1 MGKDDPMRGMFRVT
15 AVLASML
22 LLAGC
27 ATSNKD
33 ATAQLWN
40 QWRAIDQLMEP
51 EYPDAPPIIL
61 IHGWNGSE
69 FTWPAPEELEK
80 VKARLHRDIYFF
92 TYNTGIALSRYPPLE
107 VVEEQF
113 ERFLSNFKQV
123 DVVAHS
129 MGGLIVRE
137 YLLHHAHEPI
147 RRVIFLSTPHFGTNA
162 AKLLVDLASVS
173 SYGNLQANEML
184 PGSDFLWQL
193 NQAEGEE
200 LAGVQVLNVF
210 VADKSFAS
218 SDLIVGTHSA
228 YLPGE
233 PNVAIVGDH
242 HTPALNLAHLGFI
255 EKFLQTGEVPPPAP
269 VPQRRDVWIR
279 VMHDGKAMRLPASA
293 LRRTDA
299 KGMVVKSGMDLC
311 CQELTGMDDMGQST
325 IVAEDVQPGD
335 HLQVFLRRT
344 GQRLDID
351 LAAAELPGHPV
362 TLRLVET
369 PPLATNA
376 PPKVTSPARGPLPKE
391 HAPQLP
397 APPEP
402 APASPAAA
410 KPAAP

>member
-1 MGKDDPMRGMFRVT
+1 MRGTLRVT
-15 AVLASML
+15 AVLTSML

-27 ATSNKD
+27 ATTSKD
-33 ATAQLWN
+33 VTAQLWG

-80 VKARLHRDIYFF
+80 VKAKLHRDIYYF

-137 YLLHHAHEPI
+137 YLLHHDHEPI
-147 RRVIFLSTPHFGTNA
+147 RRVVFLSTPHFGTNA

-193 NQAEGEE
+193 NQSEGQE

-210 VADKSFAS
+210 VADQSFAS
-218 SDLIVGTHSA
+218 SDLVVGTHSA

-255 EKFLQTGEVPPPAP
+255 EKFLQTGEVPEVAP

-279 VMHDGKAMRLPASA
+279 ILRDGKDVHLPASA

-299 KGMVVKSGMDLC
+299 KGMVDKSNIDLC
-311 CQELTGMDDMGQST
+311 CQEQTGMDDLGQST

-335 HLQVFLRRT
+335 HLQVFLRNT
-344 GQRLDID
+344 GQKLDID
-351 LAAAELPGHPV
+351 LAAAEEAGHPV
-362 TLRLVET
+362 TLRLVQA
-369 PPLATNA
+369 PPPATNA
-376 PPKVTSPARGPLPKE
+376 PPRIFSPTLMPLPPKE
-391 HAPQLP
+391 HSSQP
-397 APPEP
+397 P
-402 APASPAAA
+402 APAEHTSTPV
-410 KPAAP
+410 AP